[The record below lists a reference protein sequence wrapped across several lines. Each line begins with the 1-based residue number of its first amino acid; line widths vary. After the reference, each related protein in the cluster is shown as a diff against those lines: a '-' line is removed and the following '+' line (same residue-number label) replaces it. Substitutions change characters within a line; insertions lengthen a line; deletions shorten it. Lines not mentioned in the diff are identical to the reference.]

1 MINQEIKNRIKV
13 SVAAWAYEN
22 ADDNITHI
30 MSDAEF
36 DALSLQIHPEVETG
50 HAVLDK
56 FFREEFDPDTG
67 SWVGD
72 HPEQDKLEKLYFKV
86 WHDKRSD

>member
-1 MINQEIKNRIKV
+1 MINTEIKNRIKV

-22 ADDNITHI
+22 ASDKIHPI

-36 DALSLQIHPEVETG
+36 DALALKIQPENTTG

-56 FFREEFDPDTG
+56 FFKEEFDPDTG
-67 SWVGD
+67 SWIGS
-72 HPEQDKLEKLYFKV
+72 HPELDKVEELYYRV
-86 WHDKRSD
+86 WHES